1 LLYANERR
9 QVIGKRAADRIG
21 ADPTPVDPPGR
32 RDDLL

>member
-1 LLYANERR
+1 LDANERGE
-9 QVIGKRAADRIG
+9 VVGKRAADGIG